1 MAPPNRLRRWQRLLC
16 DGAGLVLL
24 ASGLVWL
31 FAHYAWG
38 AGAGELPHALEPSMM
53 KLHGLAAMAALF
65 AFGSLATGHVPHG
78 MRVTQGRRGRRQ
90 RHLGLGLGLLA
101 MLLVASGYLLY
112 YFTPENWRAAMGG
125 AHSAAGIAMA
135 LVLVWHR
142 QRPGSARHRTGD
154 P

>member
-31 FAHYAWG
+31 VVHYAWG

-65 AFGSLATGHVPHG
+65 AFGSLATSHVPHG
-78 MRVTQGRRGRRQ
+78 LRVTQGRRGRSHR
-90 RHLGLGLGLLA
+90 RLGLWLGALA
-101 MLLVASGYLLY
+101 ALLVGSGYLLY
-112 YFTPENWRAAMGG
+112 YFTPENWRAATGLT
-125 AHSAAGIAMA
+125 HSAIGVAMA

-142 QRPGSARHRTGD
+142 RRWG
-154 P
+154 